1 MNTKSFTYYNPT
13 QIHFGV
19 GRRMELPEILTR
31 FGWRSIALVV
41 DHGVKNVPAVSEIQ
55 ASLEASRI
63 SVRVGYCDMPEPSY
77 LFLDDF
83 RQRFEG
89 AKYDSVV
96 GIGGGSALDTAK
108 AMAVLVNNRAPAV
121 TYRGFD
127 KMTEPVLPIVA
138 LPTTAG
144 TGSEVTPNA
153 SFIDTIEKRK
163 LGINGE
169 AVRPKVAILDP
180 ELTLSCPVGPSISAA
195 VDAVVHAT
203 EAYVAKKTNPI
214 ARFYAREG
222 FNRVFFNLR
231 KMVANPQDLGVRTE
245 LLYGSHLAGVA
256 LMHSGTG
263 PAAAMSYPLGV
274 LHGVPHGVGG
284 GIFLPHVVAH
294 NVAHGYWDYADL
306 VSGGAEAGA
315 NASPRERAERFAEE
329 LRLVWEQIGVPA
341 SLSSHGIAPEIFV
354 AQTLLLGGALEQNPV
369 SFGVEEI
376 RSILQKLHVRG
387 A

>member
-1 MNTKSFTYYNPT
+1 MQFQYYNPT
-13 QIHFGV
+13 RIHFGC
-19 GRRMELPEILTR
+19 GKRKLLAQIIRSQ
-31 FGWRSIALVV
+31 GWASVALVV
-41 DHGVKNVPAVSEIQ
+41 DHGLRNLPMIAEIQ
-55 ASLEASRI
+55 AALTAAQITTVS
-63 SVRVGYCDMPEPSY
+63 GYCDMAEPSY
-77 LFLDDF
+77 LFLDKF
-83 RQRFEG
+83 RQGFDK
-89 AKYDSVV
+89 AKFDAVV

-108 AMAVLVNNRAPAV
+108 AIAVLARNRSPAV

-127 KMTEPVLPIVA
+127 RMTEPVLPVIA

-153 SFIDTIEKRK
+153 SFVDTIERRK

-180 ELTLSCPVGPSISAA
+180 EFTLSCPVRPSVSAG
-195 VDAVVHAT
+195 VDALVHAT

-222 FNRVFFNLR
+222 FTRIFSNLP
-231 KMVANPQDLGVRTE
+231 KMVADPQDLGVRTE

-294 NVAHGYWDYADL
+294 NVAQGYWDYADL
-306 VSGGAEAGA
+306 LADGPPAPCESRRV
-315 NASPRERAERFAEE
+315 RAERFVAEMGQ
-329 LRLVWEQIGVPA
+329 VWETIGVPS
-341 SLSSHGIAPEIFV
+341 SLSSQGIDATVFV
-354 AQTLLLGGALEQNPV
+354 EQTLLLSGALEQNPV
-369 SFGVEEI
+369 PFGAGEI
-376 RSILQKLHVRG
+376 RAVLQRLHAV
-387 A
+387 AA